1 MLFLSKLDINIANHM
16 ISQVVANI
24 QAFDLPVFVQLLKK
38 VFIKVLEVFLH
49 LFGIDG
55 LSLRVD
61 AGSNHVGALIHVREQ
76 DGGADARL
84 CMETGAAVAVP
95 ARADLK
101 VERAVNPVLLCT
113 KNGRQMLRHRK
124 IQQQK
129 VIFIR
134 LLV

>member
-1 MLFLSKLDINIANHM
+1 M
-16 ISQVVANI
+16 
-24 QAFDLPVFVQLLKK
+24 
-38 VFIKVLEVFLH
+38 FLH

-55 LSLRVD
+55 LSLRID

-129 VIFIR
+129 VILIR
-134 LLV
+134 LLVGFDKFFQIRVSERGRRTDEKEKGNIYN